1 MHDIKLINN
10 LQNRRISEQG
20 RERNARYTSVERDHE
35 RKARDIFRLALVY
48 RALLSAP
55 LLTYSTG

>member
-1 MHDIKLINN
+1 MHDIKLINNGN

-35 RKARDIFRLALVY
+35 RKARDIFRLAPVY
-48 RALLSAP
+48 RLC
-55 LLTYSTG
+55 Y